1 MKNLH
6 RFTGVIV
13 GLAMMVAVAGFSI
26 STAEITG
33 AVAADRSDPA
43 AEEEVLTK
51 AINQTEEP
59 DVVAEETTTIEAT
72 IEEEVPV
79 EEESVE
85 EAEPE
90 YIEYTVQA
98 GDSLWSIAQDYYGSG
113 KNYVAL
119 AAYNDMATSDYIHPG
134 DVLKVQNSEDIDLE
148 AVAIEYEAAT
158 AEAVDT
164 SESVVTTT
172 SPVLGASSFD
182 GDMDYDQAVALL
194 KDGTSV
200 DTSNMEYMGNWRI
213 TGYDPHCAHCCGKTN
228 GITASGNQAEFG
240 TSAGCNNLP
249 LGTIIYIEGYGTY
262 RIDDRGGMSTN
273 HIDIAAPSHDVCY
286 QLTGHANVYVV
297 SYPS

>member
-51 AINQTEEP
+51 ATNQTEEP
-59 DVVAEETTTIEAT
+59 DVVVEETTTVEAT
-72 IEEEVPV
+72 TEEEVPV
-79 EEESVE
+79 EEEPVE
-85 EAEPE
+85 EVEPE

-158 AEAVDT
+158 AEAANT

-194 KDGTSV
+194 KDGSSV

-213 TGYDPHCAHCCGKTN
+213 TGYDPHCCCGKTN

>member
-26 STAEITG
+26 STAEITS
-33 AVAADRSDPA
+33 AVAADKSDPA

-194 KDGTSV
+194 KDGSSV

>member
-6 RFTGVIV
+6 RFTGIIV

-51 AINQTEEP
+51 ATNQTEEP
-59 DVVAEETTTIEAT
+59 DVVVEETTTVEAT
-72 IEEEVPV
+72 TEEEVPV
-79 EEESVE
+79 EEEPVE
-85 EAEPE
+85 EVEPE

-158 AEAVDT
+158 AEAADT

-194 KDGTSV
+194 KDGSSV

>member
-26 STAEITG
+26 STAEITS
-33 AVAADRSDPA
+33 AVAADKSDPA

>member
-51 AINQTEEP
+51 ATNQTEEP
-59 DVVAEETTTIEAT
+59 DVVVEETTTVEAT
-72 IEEEVPV
+72 TEEEVPV
-79 EEESVE
+79 EEEPVE
-85 EAEPE
+85 EVEPE

-134 DVLKVQNSEDIDLE
+134 DVLKVQNSEDIELE

-158 AEAVDT
+158 AEAADT

-194 KDGTSV
+194 KDGSSV

>member
-26 STAEITG
+26 STAEITN

-51 AINQTEEP
+51 ATNQTEES
-59 DVVAEETTTIEAT
+59 DVVVEETTTIKAT
-72 IEEEVPV
+72 TEEEVPV
-79 EEESVE
+79 EEEPVE

-148 AVAIEYEAAT
+148 AVAIEYEAVT
-158 AEAVDT
+158 AEAADT

-194 KDGTSV
+194 KDGSSV

>member
-26 STAEITG
+26 STAEITS
-33 AVAADRSDPA
+33 AVTADRSDPA

-51 AINQTEEP
+51 ATNQTEEP
-59 DVVAEETTTIEAT
+59 DVVVEETTTIEAT
-72 IEEEVPV
+72 TEEEVPV
-79 EEESVE
+79 EEEPVE

-134 DVLKVQNSEDIDLE
+134 DVLKIQNSEDIDLE
-148 AVAIEYEAAT
+148 AVAIKYEAAI
-158 AEAVDT
+158 AEAADT

-194 KDGTSV
+194 KDGSSV

>member
-51 AINQTEEP
+51 ATNQTEES
-59 DVVAEETTTIEAT
+59 DVVVEETTTIEAT
-72 IEEEVPV
+72 TEEEVPV
-79 EEESVE
+79 EEEPVE

-134 DVLKVQNSEDIDLE
+134 DVLKVQNSEYIDLE

-158 AEAVDT
+158 AEAADT

-194 KDGTSV
+194 KDGSSV
-200 DTSNMEYMGNWRI
+200 DTSNMEYLGNWRI

-228 GITASGNQAEFG
+228 GITASGNPAEFG

-262 RIDDRGGMSTN
+262 RIDDRGGMSKN

-286 QLTGHANVYVV
+286 QLTGYSNIYVV

>member
-13 GLAMMVAVAGFSI
+13 GLAMMIAVAGFSI

-33 AVAADRSDPA
+33 AVAADKSDPA

-51 AINQTEEP
+51 ATNQTEES
-59 DVVAEETTTIEAT
+59 DVVVEETTTIEAT
-72 IEEEVPV
+72 TEEEVPV
-79 EEESVE
+79 EEEPVE

-158 AEAVDT
+158 AEAADT

-194 KDGTSV
+194 KDGSSV
-200 DTSNMEYMGNWRI
+200 DTSNMEYIGNWRI

>member
-51 AINQTEEP
+51 ATNQTEEF
-59 DVVAEETTTIEAT
+59 DVVVEETTTIEAT
-72 IEEEVPV
+72 TEEEVPV
-79 EEESVE
+79 EEEPVE

-134 DVLKVQNSEDIDLE
+134 DVLKVQNSEYIDLE

-158 AEAVDT
+158 AEAADT

-194 KDGTSV
+194 KDGSSV

-213 TGYDPHCAHCCGKTN
+213 TGYDPHCSHCCGKTN

>member
-51 AINQTEEP
+51 ATNQTEES
-59 DVVAEETTTIEAT
+59 DVVVEETTTIEAT
-72 IEEEVPV
+72 TEEEVPV
-79 EEESVE
+79 EEEPVE
-85 EAEPE
+85 EVEPE

-119 AAYNDMATSDYIHPG
+119 AAYNDMATSDYVHPG

-158 AEAVDT
+158 AEAADT

>member
-26 STAEITG
+26 STAEITN

-51 AINQTEEP
+51 ATNQTEES
-59 DVVAEETTTIEAT
+59 DVVVEETTTIEAT
-72 IEEEVPV
+72 TEEEVPI
-79 EEESVE
+79 EEEPIE

-148 AVAIEYEAAT
+148 AVAIEYEAVT
-158 AEAVDT
+158 EEAADT

-194 KDGTSV
+194 KDGSSV

-213 TGYDPHCAHCCGKTN
+213 TGYDPHCSHCCGKTN

>member
-33 AVAADRSDPA
+33 AVAADKSDPA

-51 AINQTEEP
+51 ATNQTEES
-59 DVVAEETTTIEAT
+59 DVVVEETTTIEAT
-72 IEEEVPV
+72 TEEEVPV
-79 EEESVE
+79 EEEPVE

-158 AEAVDT
+158 AEAADT

-194 KDGTSV
+194 KDGSSV

>member
-51 AINQTEEP
+51 ATNQTEEP
-59 DVVAEETTTIEAT
+59 DVVVEETTTVEAT
-72 IEEEVPV
+72 TEEEVPV
-79 EEESVE
+79 EEEPVE
-85 EAEPE
+85 EVEPE

-158 AEAVDT
+158 AEAADT

-194 KDGTSV
+194 KDGSSV

>member
-33 AVAADRSDPA
+33 AVAADRSDTA

-51 AINQTEEP
+51 ATNQTEEP
-59 DVVAEETTTIEAT
+59 DVVVEETTTIEAT
-72 IEEEVPV
+72 TEEEVPV
-79 EEESVE
+79 EEEPVE

-90 YIEYTVQA
+90 YIEYIVQA

-158 AEAVDT
+158 AEAADT

-194 KDGTSV
+194 KDGSSV

>member
-59 DVVAEETTTIEAT
+59 DVVVEETTTIE
-72 IEEEVPV
+72 EEEKEEVPV
-79 EEESVE
+79 EEEPVE

-119 AAYNDMATSDYIHPG
+119 AAYNDMAASDYIHPG
-134 DVLKVQNSEDIDLE
+134 DVLKVQNFEDIDLE

-158 AEAVDT
+158 AEAADT

-194 KDGTSV
+194 KDGSSV

>member
-51 AINQTEEP
+51 ATNQTEEP
-59 DVVAEETTTIEAT
+59 DVVVEETTTVEAT
-72 IEEEVPV
+72 TEEEVPV
-79 EEESVE
+79 EEEPVE
-85 EAEPE
+85 EVEPE

-158 AEAVDT
+158 AEAADT

-194 KDGTSV
+194 KDGSSV

-249 LGTIIYIEGYGTY
+249 LGTIIYIDGYGTY